1 MKDSSKL
8 IYLIKFILLNFKFFI
23 AKRYLFSGSDSR
35 FISFITYISILGVTL
50 GVAALIIA
58 VSILNGFEKE
68 IRDKVAGLVSHIQIS
83 SFTAEG
89 LNDYNAAMNTM
100 RDSIKGITGMSPIV
114 QKEAVIRYK
123 SNVEGI
129 LLKGII
135 PETDLSTARN
145 RVVKGDF
152 NLKDIDSVYSR
163 LIIGDK
169 LARKL
174 NIETGSKVIVF
185 GLNGI
190 PSPLNPPKIKQ
201 FIVSGI
207 YETGLREFDDLI
219 IYTNLKTAQ
228 KLFDL
233 NDNITGIEMTLESID
248 KVESAVT
255 KIKQVIG
262 YPYYPKSLFKIFKPI
277 FTWVELQKAPT
288 PIILGLIIIVAT
300 FNIVGTLLML
310 VLEKTQSIGTL
321 KSLGA
326 GNGQIMKIFLYDG
339 LIIGITGIIL
349 GNLLGLGLCY
359 LELKYKMFTLPEIY
373 YLKSVPI
380 LIQGEYVLLIS
391 LITLMLSFIA
401 TLIPSYLASR
411 LDPVK
416 SLRFS

>member
-1 MKDSSKL
+1 M
-8 IYLIKFILLNFKFFI
+8 NFKFFI
-23 AKRYLFSGSDSR
+23 AKRYLFSGSDSK

-50 GVAALIIA
+50 GVAALIITI
-58 VSILNGFEKE
+58 SILNGFEKE
-68 IRDKVAGLVSHIQIS
+68 IRDKVSGLVSHIQIS
-83 SFTAEG
+83 SFTPDG
-89 LNDYNAAMNTM
+89 LRDYRSAIETIK
-100 RDSIKGITGMSPIV
+100 DSISGITGISPIV
-114 QKEAVIRYK
+114 QKEAVIRFK

-135 PETDLSTARN
+135 IETDLSTARN
-145 RVVKGDF
+145 RILKGEF
-152 NLKDIDSVYSR
+152 NLSDIDSTFSR
-163 LIIGDK
+163 LMIGDK
-169 LARKL
+169 LAKKM
-174 NIETGSKVIVF
+174 NIDTGSKLIVF

-190 PSPLNPPKIKQ
+190 PSPVNPPKIKQ

-228 KLFDL
+228 KLFEL
-233 NDNITGIEMTLESID
+233 NDNVTGIEMTLDSID
-248 KVESAVT
+248 KVESVVA
-255 KIKQVIG
+255 KIKKDIG

-339 LIIGITGIIL
+339 LIIGITGIVL
-349 GNLLGLGLCY
+349 GNILGLGLCF
-359 LELKYKMFTLPEIY
+359 LELKYKLFSLPEIY

-380 LIQGEYVLLIS
+380 QIQPEYIILIS
-391 LITLMLSFIA
+391 LITLILTFIA

>member
-1 MKDSSKL
+1 M
-8 IYLIKFILLNFKFFI
+8 NFKFFI
-23 AKRYLFSGSDSR
+23 AKRYLFSGSDSK

-50 GVAALIIA
+50 GVAALIITI
-58 VSILNGFEKE
+58 SILNGFEKE
-68 IRDKVAGLVSHIQIS
+68 IRDKVSGLVSHIQIS
-83 SFTAEG
+83 SFTPDG
-89 LNDYNAAMNTM
+89 LRDYRSAIETIK
-100 RDSIKGITGMSPIV
+100 DSIRGVTGISPIV
-114 QKEAVIRYK
+114 QKEAVIRFK

-135 PETDLSTARN
+135 TETDLSTARN
-145 RVVKGDF
+145 RILKGEF
-152 NLKDIDSVYSR
+152 NLSDIDSTFSR
-163 LIIGDK
+163 LMIGDK
-169 LARKL
+169 LAKKM
-174 NIETGSKVIVF
+174 NIDTGSKLIVF

-190 PSPLNPPKIKQ
+190 PSPVNPPKIKQ

-228 KLFDL
+228 KLFEL
-233 NDNITGIEMTLESID
+233 NDNVTGIEMTLDSID
-248 KVESAVT
+248 KVESVVA
-255 KIKQVIG
+255 KIKKDIG

-339 LIIGITGIIL
+339 LIIGITGIVL
-349 GNLLGLGLCY
+349 GNILGLGLCF
-359 LELKYKMFTLPEIY
+359 LELKYKLFSLPEIY

-380 LIQGEYVLLIS
+380 QIQPEYVILIS
-391 LITLMLSFIA
+391 LITLILTFIA

>member
-1 MKDSSKL
+1 M
-8 IYLIKFILLNFKFFI
+8 NFKFFI
-23 AKRYLFSGSDSR
+23 AKRYLFSGSDSK

-50 GVAALIIA
+50 GVAALIITI
-58 VSILNGFEKE
+58 SILNGFEKE
-68 IRDKVAGLVSHIQIS
+68 IRDKVSGLVSHIQIS
-83 SFTAEG
+83 SFTPDG
-89 LNDYNAAMNTM
+89 LRDYRSAIETIK
-100 RDSIKGITGMSPIV
+100 DSISGVTGISPIV
-114 QKEAVIRYK
+114 QKEAVIRFK

-135 PETDLSTARN
+135 IETDLSTARN
-145 RVVKGDF
+145 RILKGEF
-152 NLKDIDSVYSR
+152 NLSDIDSTFSR
-163 LIIGDK
+163 LMIGDK
-169 LARKL
+169 LAKKM
-174 NIETGSKVIVF
+174 NIDTGSKLIVF

-190 PSPLNPPKIKQ
+190 PSPVNPPKIKQ

-228 KLFDL
+228 KLFEL
-233 NDNITGIEMTLESID
+233 KDNVTGIEMTLDSID
-248 KVESAVT
+248 KVESVVA
-255 KIKQVIG
+255 KIKKDIG

-349 GNLLGLGLCY
+349 GNILGLGLCF
-359 LELKYKMFTLPEIY
+359 LELKYKLFSLPEIY

-380 LIQGEYVLLIS
+380 QIQPEYVVLIS
-391 LITLMLSFIA
+391 LITLILTFIA

>member
-1 MKDSSKL
+1 M
-8 IYLIKFILLNFKFFI
+8 NFKFFI
-23 AKRYLFSGSDSR
+23 AKRYLFSGSDSK

-50 GVAALIIA
+50 GVAALIITI
-58 VSILNGFEKE
+58 SILNGFEKE
-68 IRDKVAGLVSHIQIS
+68 IRDKVSGLVSHIQIS
-83 SFTAEG
+83 SFTPDG
-89 LNDYNAAMNTM
+89 LRDYRSAIETIK
-100 RDSIKGITGMSPIV
+100 DSISGITGISPIV
-114 QKEAVIRYK
+114 QKEAVIRFK

-135 PETDLSTARN
+135 IETDLSTARN
-145 RVVKGDF
+145 RILKGEF
-152 NLKDIDSVYSR
+152 NLSDIDSTFSR
-163 LIIGDK
+163 LMIGDK
-169 LARKL
+169 LAKKM
-174 NIETGSKVIVF
+174 NIDTGSKLIVF

-190 PSPLNPPKIKQ
+190 PSPVNPPKIKQ

-228 KLFDL
+228 KLFEL
-233 NDNITGIEMTLESID
+233 NDNVTGIEMTLDSID
-248 KVESAVT
+248 KVESVVA
-255 KIKQVIG
+255 KIKKDIG

-339 LIIGITGIIL
+339 LIIGITGIVL
-349 GNLLGLGLCY
+349 GNILGLGLCF
-359 LELKYKMFTLPEIY
+359 LELKYKLFSLPEIY

-380 LIQGEYVLLIS
+380 QIQPEYVILIS
-391 LITLMLSFIA
+391 LITLILTFIA

>member
-1 MKDSSKL
+1 
-8 IYLIKFILLNFKFFI
+8 LNFKFFI
-23 AKRYLFSGSDSR
+23 AKRYLFSGSDSK

-50 GVAALIIA
+50 GVAALIITI
-58 VSILNGFEKE
+58 SILNGFEKE
-68 IRDKVAGLVSHIQIS
+68 IRDKVSGLVSHIQIS
-83 SFTAEG
+83 SFTPDG
-89 LNDYNAAMNTM
+89 LRDYRSAIETIK
-100 RDSIKGITGMSPIV
+100 DSISGITGISPIV
-114 QKEAVIRYK
+114 QKEAVIRFK

-135 PETDLSTARN
+135 IETDLSTARN
-145 RVVKGDF
+145 RILKGEF
-152 NLKDIDSVYSR
+152 NLSDIDSTFSR
-163 LIIGDK
+163 LMIGDK
-169 LARKL
+169 LAKKM
-174 NIETGSKVIVF
+174 NIDTGSKLIVF

-190 PSPLNPPKIKQ
+190 PSPVNPPKIKQ

-228 KLFDL
+228 KLFEL
-233 NDNITGIEMTLESID
+233 NDNVTGIEMTLDSID
-248 KVESAVT
+248 KVESVVA
-255 KIKQVIG
+255 KIKKDIG

-339 LIIGITGIIL
+339 LIIGITGIVL
-349 GNLLGLGLCY
+349 GNILGLGLCF
-359 LELKYKMFTLPEIY
+359 LELKYKLFSLPEIY

-380 LIQGEYVLLIS
+380 QIQPEYVILIS
-391 LITLMLSFIA
+391 LITLILTFIA

>member
-1 MKDSSKL
+1 M
-8 IYLIKFILLNFKFFI
+8 NFKFFI
-23 AKRYLFSGSDSR
+23 AKRYLFSGSDSK

-50 GVAALIIA
+50 GVAALIITI
-58 VSILNGFEKE
+58 SILNGFEKE
-68 IRDKVAGLVSHIQIS
+68 IRDKVSGLVSHIQIS
-83 SFTAEG
+83 SFTPDG
-89 LNDYNAAMNTM
+89 LRDYRSAIETIK
-100 RDSIKGITGMSPIV
+100 DSISGVTGISPIV
-114 QKEAVIRYK
+114 QKEAVIRFK

-135 PETDLSTARN
+135 SETDLSTARN
-145 RVVKGDF
+145 RILKGEF
-152 NLKDIDSVYSR
+152 NLSDIDSTFSR
-163 LIIGDK
+163 LMIGDK
-169 LARKL
+169 LAKKM
-174 NIETGSKVIVF
+174 NIDTGSKLIVF

-190 PSPLNPPKIKQ
+190 PSPVNPPKIKQ

-228 KLFDL
+228 KLFEL
-233 NDNITGIEMTLESID
+233 NDNVTGIEMTLDSID
-248 KVESAVT
+248 NVESVVA
-255 KIKQVIG
+255 KIKKDIG

-349 GNLLGLGLCY
+349 GNILGLGLCF
-359 LELKYKMFTLPEIY
+359 LELKYKLFSLPEIY

-380 LIQGEYVLLIS
+380 QIQPEYVVLIS
-391 LITLMLSFIA
+391 LITLILTFIA
-401 TLIPSYLASR
+401 TLIPSFLASR

>member
-1 MKDSSKL
+1 M
-8 IYLIKFILLNFKFFI
+8 NFKFFI
-23 AKRYLFSGSDSR
+23 AKRYLFSGSDSK

-50 GVAALIIA
+50 GVAALIITI
-58 VSILNGFEKE
+58 SILNGFEKE
-68 IRDKVAGLVSHIQIS
+68 IRDKVSGLVSHIQIS
-83 SFTAEG
+83 SFTPDG
-89 LNDYNAAMNTM
+89 LRDYRSAIETIK
-100 RDSIKGITGMSPIV
+100 DSISGVTGISPIV
-114 QKEAVIRYK
+114 QKEAVIRFK

-135 PETDLSTARN
+135 TETDLSTARN
-145 RVVKGDF
+145 RILKGEF
-152 NLKDIDSVYSR
+152 NLSDIDSTFSR
-163 LIIGDK
+163 LMIGDK
-169 LARKL
+169 LAKKM
-174 NIETGSKVIVF
+174 NIDTGSKLIVF

-190 PSPLNPPKIKQ
+190 PSPVNPPKIKQ

-228 KLFDL
+228 KLFEL
-233 NDNITGIEMTLESID
+233 NDNVTGIEMTLDSID
-248 KVESAVT
+248 KVESVVA
-255 KIKQVIG
+255 KIKKDIG

-349 GNLLGLGLCY
+349 GNILGLGLCF
-359 LELKYKMFTLPEIY
+359 LELKYKLFSLPEIY

-380 LIQGEYVLLIS
+380 QIQPEYVILIS
-391 LITLMLSFIA
+391 LITLILTFIA

>member
-1 MKDSSKL
+1 M
-8 IYLIKFILLNFKFFI
+8 NFKIFI
-23 AKRYLFSGSDSR
+23 AKRYLFSGSDSK

-50 GVAALIIA
+50 GVAALIITI
-58 VSILNGFEKE
+58 SILNGFEKE
-68 IRDKVAGLVSHIQIS
+68 IRDKVSGLVSHIQIS
-83 SFTAEG
+83 SFTPDG
-89 LNDYNAAMNTM
+89 LRDYRSAIETIK
-100 RDSIKGITGMSPIV
+100 DSISGVTGISPIV
-114 QKEAVIRYK
+114 QKEAVIRFK

-135 PETDLSTARN
+135 TETDLSTARN
-145 RVVKGDF
+145 RLLKGEF
-152 NLKDIDSVYSR
+152 NLSDIDSTFSR
-163 LIIGDK
+163 LMIGDK
-169 LARKL
+169 LAKKM
-174 NIETGSKVIVF
+174 NIDTGSKLIVF

-190 PSPLNPPKIKQ
+190 PSPVNPPKIKQ

-233 NDNITGIEMTLESID
+233 KDNVTGIEMTLDSID
-248 KVESAVT
+248 RVESVVA
-255 KIKQVIG
+255 KIKKDIG

-349 GNLLGLGLCY
+349 GNILGLGLCF
-359 LELKYKMFTLPEIY
+359 LELKYKLFSLPEIY

-380 LIQGEYVLLIS
+380 QIQPEYVILIS
-391 LITLMLSFIA
+391 LITLILTFIA

>member
-1 MKDSSKL
+1 M
-8 IYLIKFILLNFKFFI
+8 NFKFFI
-23 AKRYLFSGSDSR
+23 AKRYLFSGSDSK

-50 GVAALIIA
+50 GVAALIITI
-58 VSILNGFEKE
+58 SILNGFEKE
-68 IRDKVAGLVSHIQIS
+68 IRDKVSGLVSHIQIS
-83 SFTAEG
+83 SFTPDG
-89 LNDYNAAMNTM
+89 LRDYRSAIETIK
-100 RDSIKGITGMSPIV
+100 DSISGVTGISPIV
-114 QKEAVIRYK
+114 QKEAVIRFK

-135 PETDLSTARN
+135 IETDLSTARN
-145 RVVKGDF
+145 RILKGEF
-152 NLKDIDSVYSR
+152 NLSDIDSTFSR
-163 LIIGDK
+163 LMIGDK
-169 LARKL
+169 LAKKM
-174 NIETGSKVIVF
+174 NIDTGSKLIVF

-190 PSPLNPPKIKQ
+190 PSPVNPPKIKQ

-228 KLFDL
+228 KLFEL
-233 NDNITGIEMTLESID
+233 KDNVTGIEMTLDSID
-248 KVESAVT
+248 KVESVVA
-255 KIKQVIG
+255 KIKKDIG

-349 GNLLGLGLCY
+349 GNILGLGLCF
-359 LELKYKMFTLPEIY
+359 LELKYKLFSLPEIY

-380 LIQGEYVLLIS
+380 QIQPEYVILIS
-391 LITLMLSFIA
+391 LITLILTFIA

>member
-1 MKDSSKL
+1 M
-8 IYLIKFILLNFKFFI
+8 NFKFFI
-23 AKRYLFSGSDSR
+23 AKRYLFSGSDSK

-50 GVAALIIA
+50 GVAALIITI
-58 VSILNGFEKE
+58 SILNGFEKE
-68 IRDKVAGLVSHIQIS
+68 IRDKVSGLVSHIQIS
-83 SFTAEG
+83 SFTPDG
-89 LNDYNAAMNTM
+89 LRDYRSAIETIK
-100 RDSIKGITGMSPIV
+100 DSISGVTGISPIV
-114 QKEAVIRYK
+114 QKEAVIRFK

-135 PETDLSTARN
+135 IETDLSTARN
-145 RVVKGDF
+145 RILKGEF
-152 NLKDIDSVYSR
+152 NLSDIDSTFSR
-163 LIIGDK
+163 LMIGDK
-169 LARKL
+169 LAKKM
-174 NIETGSKVIVF
+174 NIDTGSKLIVF

-190 PSPLNPPKIKQ
+190 PSPVNPPKIKQ

-228 KLFDL
+228 KLFEL
-233 NDNITGIEMTLESID
+233 KDNVTGIEMTLDSID
-248 KVESAVT
+248 KVESVVA
-255 KIKQVIG
+255 KIKKDIG

-349 GNLLGLGLCY
+349 GNILGLGLCF
-359 LELKYKMFTLPEIY
+359 LELKYKLFSLPEIY

-380 LIQGEYVLLIS
+380 QIQPEYIILIS
-391 LITLMLSFIA
+391 LITLILTFIA